1 MIDNT
6 KTCMYANTNKPKH
19 ENSFCLSTRQKCSI
33 TPEKGIVFT
42 RAQEIGDKRRKSVMS
57 DEGGKVEKE
66 K

>member
-1 MIDNT
+1 ML
-6 KTCMYANTNKPKH
+6 H
-19 ENSFCLSTRQKCSI
+19 HFVRHSFYIVSQKCSI
-33 TPEKGIVFT
+33 TPEKGMEFT